1 MGFNYIFDWFS
12 GDGRYMTLIHCMGH
26 DYPWIVLTVML
37 DIAVAA
43 GYGAIAM
50 HWWKNERMLPPIPAK
65 RALRHMRNIFLF
77 CGLCGYAFIPVKMFW
92 PAWRLYDLF
101 MCFLV
106 YFTWRYAWG
115 ARELK
120 VVYNELGRT
129 NQLAEDLK
137 QSRQES
143 AEKTFFLNA
152 ICHDLRTP
160 LSGMILH
167 ADLAKHGVEKRDDAT
182 IESALA
188 EVKSSAQIASSLLD
202 TLLDYAHVGS
212 GQVNENT
219 TFDLADFTRAAADR
233 SRLRAQEKGL
243 TLSTKI
249 PDRVQVHLDRNKLE
263 RALTNLIDNA
273 IKFTERGS
281 VRVEAET
288 SGAGLEIHVIDT
300 GCGIAAEHQPSL
312 FREFFQIDNAQRD
325 RRKGF
330 GLGLAISRRLARQM
344 GGEIVVESADG
355 QGSRFS
361 IVLPN
366 AIASG
371 NGDGQMI
378 AGTAAA
384 APVLAK

>member
-1 MGFNYIFDWFS
+1 
-12 GDGRYMTLIHCMGH
+12 
-26 DYPWIVLTVML
+26 
-37 DIAVAA
+37 
-43 GYGAIAM
+43 
-50 HWWKNERMLPPIPAK
+50 
-65 RALRHMRNIFLF
+65 
-77 CGLCGYAFIPVKMFW
+77 
-92 PAWRLYDLF
+92 LYDLF

-160 LSGMILH
+160 LNGMILH
-167 ADLAKHGVEKRDDAT
+167 ADLAKHGAEKRDDAT
-182 IESALA
+182 VESALA
-188 EVKSSAQIASSLLD
+188 EVKSSAQIASRLLD

-212 GQVNENT
+212 KLANKNT
-219 TFDLADFTRAAADR
+219 TFDLANLTRAAADQL
-233 SRLRAQEKGL
+233 RLRARENGL
-243 TLSTKI
+243 TLTTRI
-249 PDRVQVHLDRNKLE
+249 PDRLAVHLDRNKLE
-263 RALTNLIDNA
+263 RTLTNLIDNA
-273 IKFTERGS
+273 IKFTDRGS
-281 VRVEAET
+281 IRVEAQT
-288 SGAGLEIHVIDT
+288 NGSGLEIHIIDT

-344 GGEIVVESADG
+344 GGDIVVESADG

-361 IVLPN
+361 IVLPH
-366 AIASG
+366 AISSG
-371 NGDGQMI
+371 NGDGRM
-378 AGTAAA
+378 AATPSAAA
-384 APVLAK
+384 AALSK